1 MYWKPVGTC
10 HFSGGHLAL
19 VSSEPEAWKLNG
31 VIGSVLMVVSNQT
44 FQADHVQEESTQDT
58 LVKMV
63 WYVYSW
69 PESLLLFNQ
78 EEGAAVF

>member
-1 MYWKPVGTC
+1 
-10 HFSGGHLAL
+10 
-19 VSSEPEAWKLNG
+19 
-31 VIGSVLMVVSNQT
+31 MVVSNQT

-69 PESLLLFNQ
+69 PESPLLFNQ